1 MRISVTDLFSVFSM
15 LIYSGLAPCTS
26 TLYIYP
32 IRQSLGISVSV
43 VVLVRHHLTVQL
55 TTHFSLHVLLVPALS
70 AKLTVYPPFLFW
82 VISKKP
88 DLFVTKCT
96 EVQFSVK
103 FCFRLT
109 VTLSAENYSSI
120 HIPLPLR
127 LFLFPIQVD

>member
-1 MRISVTDLFSVFSM
+1 MHLSYASIL
-15 LIYSGLAPCTS
+15 C
-26 TLYIYP
+26 IYP
-32 IRQSLGISVSV
+32 MHLSYTSFITHFCFSSCIVQ
-43 VVLVRHHLTVQL
+43 HHLTVHL
-55 TTHFSLHVLLVPALS
+55 PTHFSLHVLLVPALS

-82 VISKKP
+82 VISEKT
-88 DLFVTKCT
+88 DFFVTNCT
-96 EVQFSVK
+96 EIQFSVK